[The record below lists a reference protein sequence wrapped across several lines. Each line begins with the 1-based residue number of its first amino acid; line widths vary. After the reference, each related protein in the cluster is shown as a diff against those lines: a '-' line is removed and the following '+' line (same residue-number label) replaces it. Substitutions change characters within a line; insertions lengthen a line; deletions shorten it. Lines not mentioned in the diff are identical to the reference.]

1 MFSSVVPFATSTYLN
16 TNVNPPVSTTEVI
29 YETVRPAAQVPGDD
43 TCGQPCLIGASEV
56 QLFYWPVTTA
66 PTNGSALAP
75 AAATPYT
82 LVSDS
87 FTFTSPS
94 VYVAYRGLKASAAYE
109 PFGLP
114 IGGKSHDVTVGYPPG
129 AISTSHCNVQY
140 TNTAQAY
147 QPVNYT
153 MLEFPPPN
161 SAITDCAHV
170 SGVQDVGG
178 SYYNP
183 SASNEATN
191 PFFSIP
197 GPLNWVDPLWSSCI
211 PVTYGVFDPPR
222 KLSKASDMVALT
234 PVPTTT
240 PVADSA
246 SPAAAVT
253 PTIPPATAEGP
264 GPGRVPGFQQPASAL
279 VPPVQEPVASSVP
292 AAPFDPS
299 ATAKAVANPLP
310 ADPAVASLAPVNT
323 APANSAPAESMAPAV
338 VNAPNTPALVAND
351 PGTTPTPVV
360 QTPAPVVQTPA
371 PIMETP
377 SYNSVVMATL
387 SPVLAAPSPAAL
399 VNTPVVNQ
407 PVVNAPAANTPVNN
421 VPAVNAPAVNAPAV
435 NAPAVNAPAV
445 NAPAVNAP
453 AVNAPAVDSP
463 IANAPVVS
471 APAANV
477 PAANTP
483 VANTPVNNAP
493 AVNAPAA
500 NVPAVKVNN
509 PVVVASPS
517 PVIIAGN
524 TAAPAANGGV
534 VIASSTYA
542 PGSQATVG
550 GNVVSVGTNNVVQD
564 GTTHN
569 VPQQTELT
577 PVLVGSNS
585 IEAASGGGVV
595 IASSTYQP
603 GAQAQVAGTPVS
615 VGPSNVIVGSS
626 THAIPTI
633 VSAVTAAP
641 TPTPFLVGGN
651 SIANAPDGGVVIA
664 SSTYR
669 PGVQAQISGTPIS
682 VGTNNIVVDSS
693 MLALPKPPSAT
704 PVLVAGQSIAKA
716 ANGGVVI
723 ASSTYMPGAT
733 AQVAG
738 TPISVGTD
746 NVVVNSKVYA
756 LPTVPAPNAAQNAA
770 QTPAPAPSPIPVL
783 VGSQS
788 IVKATGGGV
797 VIGSSTVAPGA
808 QATIQGHVVT
818 AGTNNVIVDSNN
830 FALPSTAGET
840 LQQQAPAQQQQ
851 QQQTPAQ
858 VGGQSI
864 LRASNGGLMI
874 GTSTLAPGSQATISG
889 TIVSAGST
897 NVALGSSTYAL
908 PSTAGALLQTP
919 APQQSTPVEV
929 AGNTIARA
937 SNGDIII
944 GSSTVAPG
952 SQTTI
957 SNQVISAGSTNVAID
972 GSTYNLPTSAG
983 AVLQIPAS
991 TPSNAP
997 VLVAGQTIARASNSG
1012 LVVGSST
1019 IAPGAEA
1026 TIAGHVVS
1034 AASGG
1039 STNIAIDGNNYAI
1052 PTSAGAVLET
1062 PAPTLPPISP
1072 QPIEAAI
1079 TLANGA
1085 IISAGG
1091 SAAVVSGMTCTVL
1104 PNDSGVVI
1112 GSKTIPLPPASVLA
1126 ATTTTTITVASVTFV
1141 ACATGFPI
1149 TRITTSLSPGGPAC
1163 TIEGTMVSLGQGA
1176 LQLGSTIMPLPT
1188 IPPETFTVADQT
1200 ITAAPTGF
1208 TIPPDTTVSPNG
1220 SAVTISGT
1228 VVSLGSAGLLIGTST
1243 IPLDVAEFTVA
1254 AGDIVSGVGIN
1265 SSATNGTGS
1274 GNGTLV
1280 GSYDN
1285 STSLS
1290 TSYSPPTLSPSAP
1303 PLPSSTATI
1312 GKASGLGCDL
1322 WMLVMTGLIGWG
1334 IGVVVFML

>member
-1 MFSSVVPFATSTYLN
+1 MS
-16 TNVNPPVSTTEVI
+16 
-29 YETVRPAAQVPGDD
+29 
-43 TCGQPCLIGASEV
+43 
-56 QLFYWPVTTA
+56 
-66 PTNGSALAP
+66 
-75 AAATPYT
+75 
-82 LVSDS
+82 
-87 FTFTSPS
+87 
-94 VYVAYRGLKASAAYE
+94 
-109 PFGLP
+109 
-114 IGGKSHDVTVGYPPG
+114 
-129 AISTSHCNVQY
+129 
-140 TNTAQAY
+140 
-147 QPVNYT
+147 
-153 MLEFPPPN
+153 
-161 SAITDCAHV
+161 
-170 SGVQDVGG
+170 
-178 SYYNP
+178 
-183 SASNEATN
+183 
-191 PFFSIP
+191 
-197 GPLNWVDPLWSSCI
+197 
-211 PVTYGVFDPPR
+211 
-222 KLSKASDMVALT
+222 
-234 PVPTTT
+234 
-240 PVADSA
+240 
-246 SPAAAVT
+246 
-253 PTIPPATAEGP
+253 
-264 GPGRVPGFQQPASAL
+264 
-279 VPPVQEPVASSVP
+279 
-292 AAPFDPS
+292 
-299 ATAKAVANPLP
+299 
-310 ADPAVASLAPVNT
+310 
-323 APANSAPAESMAPAV
+323 
-338 VNAPNTPALVAND
+338 
-351 PGTTPTPVV
+351 
-360 QTPAPVVQTPA
+360 
-371 PIMETP
+371 
-377 SYNSVVMATL
+377 
-387 SPVLAAPSPAAL
+387 
-399 VNTPVVNQ
+399 
-407 PVVNAPAANTPVNN
+407 
-421 VPAVNAPAVNAPAV
+421 
-435 NAPAVNAPAV
+435 
-445 NAPAVNAP
+445 
-453 AVNAPAVDSP
+453 
-463 IANAPVVS
+463 
-471 APAANV
+471 
-477 PAANTP
+477 
-483 VANTPVNNAP
+483 
-493 AVNAPAA
+493 
-500 NVPAVKVNN
+500 N

-517 PVIIAGN
+517 PVLIAGN

-542 PGSQATVG
+542 PVSQATVG
-550 GNVVSVGTNNVVQD
+550 GNVVSVGTNNAVQD

-603 GAQAQVAGTPVS
+603 GAQAQVVGTPVL

-633 VSAVTAAP
+633 VPAVTAAP
-641 TPTPFLVGGN
+641 TPTPVLVGGN
-651 SIANAPDGGVVIA
+651 SIANAPGGGVVIA
-664 SSTYR
+664 SSTYQ

-682 VGTNNIVVDSS
+682 VGTDNIVVDSS

-704 PVLVAGQSIAKA
+704 PVLVAGQSIAKV

-746 NVVVNSKVYA
+746 NVVVNSKAYA
-756 LPTVPAPNAAQNAA
+756 LPTAPAPNAAQNAA
-770 QTPAPAPSPIPVL
+770 QTPAPAPSPLPVL

-818 AGTNNVIVDSNN
+818 AGTNNVIVDGNN

-851 QQQTPAQ
+851 QTLAQ

-864 LRASNGGLMI
+864 VRASNGGLMI
-874 GTSTLAPGSQATISG
+874 GISTLAPGSQATISG

-897 NVALGSSTYAL
+897 DVALGSSTYAL

-929 AGNTIARA
+929 ADNTIVRA
-937 SNGDIII
+937 SNGGIII
-944 GSSTVAPG
+944 GSSTVVPG

-972 GSTYNLPTSAG
+972 GSTYILPTSAG
-983 AVLQIPAS
+983 AVLQIPAF

-997 VLVAGQTIARASNSG
+997 VLVAGQTIARASNGG

-1062 PAPTLPPISP
+1062 PAPNLPPISP

-1085 IISAGG
+1085 IIIAGG
-1091 SAAVVSGMTCTVL
+1091 SAAVVWGTTCTVL

-1112 GSKTIPLPPASVLA
+1112 GSKTIPLPPASILA

-1149 TRITTSLSPGGPAC
+1149 ARITISLSPGGPAC

-1176 LQLGSTIMPLPT
+1176 LQVGNTIMPLPT

-1228 VVSLGSAGLLIGTST
+1228 VVSLGSAGLLIGTSM
-1243 IPLDVAEFTVA
+1243 IPLDAAEFTVA
-1254 AGDIVSGVGIN
+1254 AGDIVSGVEIN

-1280 GSYDN
+1280 ELYDN

-1290 TSYSPPTLSPSAP
+1290 TSYSLPTLSPSAP
-1303 PLPSSTATI
+1303 PLPSSTATT
-1312 GKASGLGCDL
+1312 GKASRLGCDL

-1334 IGVVVFML
+1334 IGVVVFAL

>member
-82 LVSDS
+82 LVSDG

-94 VYVAYRGLKASAAYE
+94 VYVAYRGLEASAAYE

-147 QPVNYT
+147 QPINYT

-234 PVPTTT
+234 PVPATT
-240 PVADSA
+240 PAADSA

-253 PTIPPATAEGP
+253 PTTPPATAGGP
-264 GPGRVPGFQQPASAL
+264 GPGRVPGVQQPASAL

-292 AAPFDPS
+292 AAPFGSS

-310 ADPAVASLAPVNT
+310 ADPAVASLAPVNP
-323 APANSAPAESMAPAV
+323 APANSAPAESVAPAV
-338 VNAPNTPALVAND
+338 VNAPNTLALVAND
-351 PGTTPTPVV
+351 PGTTS
-360 QTPAPVVQTPA
+360 APVVQAPA
-371 PIMETP
+371 PIVETP
-377 SYNSVVMATL
+377 SYNSVVMAIP
-387 SPVLAAPSPAAL
+387 SPVLAAPSPAAV

-421 VPAVNAPAVNAPAV
+421 VPAVNAPAVN
-435 NAPAVNAPAV
+435 
-445 NAPAVNAP
+445 
-453 AVNAPAVDSP
+453 SP
-463 IANAPVVS
+463 IANAPVV
-471 APAANV
+471 
-477 PAANTP
+477 
-483 VANTPVNNAP
+483 NAP
-493 AVNAPAA
+493 AVK
-500 NVPAVKVNN
+500 VKN

-517 PVIIAGN
+517 PVVIAGN

-603 GAQAQVAGTPVS
+603 GGQAQVAGTPVS

-633 VSAVTAAP
+633 VPAVTTAAP
-641 TPTPFLVGGN
+641 TPTPVLVGGN
-651 SIANAPDGGVVIA
+651 SIANAPGGGVVIA
-664 SSTYR
+664 SSTYQ

-682 VGTNNIVVDSS
+682 VGTDNIVVDSS

-738 TPISVGTD
+738 TSISVGTD
-746 NVVVNSKVYA
+746 NIVVNSKAYA
-756 LPTVPAPNAAQNAA
+756 LPAAPAPAPNAAQNAA

-818 AGTNNVIVDSNN
+818 AGTNNVIVDGNI

-840 LQQQAPAQQQQ
+840 LQQQAQQQQ

-864 LRASNGGLMI
+864 VRASNGGLMI
-874 GTSTLAPGSQATISG
+874 GTSTLAPGSQAMISG
-889 TIVSAGST
+889 TLVSAGST

-919 APQQSTPVEV
+919 APQQFTPVEV

-937 SNGDIII
+937 SNGGIII
-944 GSSTVAPG
+944 GSSTVVPG
-952 SQTTI
+952 SQITI

-972 GSTYNLPTSAG
+972 GSTYTLPTSAG
-983 AVLQIPAS
+983 AVLQISAS

-997 VLVAGQTIARASNSG
+997 VLVAGQTIARASNGG

-1149 TRITTSLSPGGPAC
+1149 ARITTSLSPGGPAC
-1163 TIEGTMVSLGQGA
+1163 TIEGTMVSLGLGA
-1176 LQLGSTIMPLPT
+1176 LQVGSTIMPLPT

-1228 VVSLGSAGLLIGTST
+1228 VVLLGSAGLLIGTST
-1243 IPLDVAEFTVA
+1243 IPLDAAEFTVA
-1254 AGDIVSGVGIN
+1254 AGDIVSGVEIN

-1280 GSYDN
+1280 GPYDN
-1285 STSLS
+1285 SI
-1290 TSYSPPTLSPSAP
+1290 SPPTLSPSAP
-1303 PLPSSTATI
+1303 PLPLSTATT
-1312 GKASGLGCDL
+1312 GKASRLGCDL

-1334 IGVVVFML
+1334 IGVAVFTL

>member
-16 TNVNPPVSTTEVI
+16 TNANPPVSTTEVI

-66 PTNGSALAP
+66 PTNGSALVP

-82 LVSDS
+82 LVSDG

-94 VYVAYRGLKASAAYE
+94 VYVAYRGLEASAAYE

-140 TNTAQAY
+140 TNTAQGY

-222 KLSKASDMVALT
+222 KLSKASDMVAPT
-234 PVPTTT
+234 PVPATT
-240 PVADSA
+240 PAADSA

-253 PTIPPATAEGP
+253 PTIPPATAGGP
-264 GPGRVPGFQQPASAL
+264 DPGRVPGVQQPASAL

-292 AAPFDPS
+292 AAAFGPS
-299 ATAKAVANPLP
+299 ATATIVANPLP
-310 ADPAVASLAPVNT
+310 ADPAVASLAPVNP
-323 APANSAPAESMAPAV
+323 APANSPPAESVASAV
-338 VNAPNTPALVAND
+338 DTAPNTPALVAND
-351 PGTTPTPVV
+351 PGTTL
-360 QTPAPVVQTPA
+360 APVVQTPA
-371 PIMETP
+371 PIVETP
-377 SYNSVVMATL
+377 SYNSVVMATP
-387 SPVLAAPSPAAL
+387 SPVVAAPSPAAV

-407 PVVNAPAANTPVNN
+407 PVVNAPVANSPVNN
-421 VPAVNAPAVNAPAV
+421 VPAVNAPAVN
-435 NAPAVNAPAV
+435 
-445 NAPAVNAP
+445 
-453 AVNAPAVDSP
+453 SP
-463 IANAPVVS
+463 VANAPVVN

-500 NVPAVKVNN
+500 NVPAVKMNN

-517 PVIIAGN
+517 PVVIAGN

-615 VGPSNVIVGSS
+615 VGPSNIIVGSS

-633 VSAVTAAP
+633 VPAVTAAP
-641 TPTPFLVGGN
+641 TPTPVLVGGN
-651 SIANAPDGGVVIA
+651 SIANAPGGGVVIA
-664 SSTYR
+664 SSTYQ

-682 VGTNNIVVDSS
+682 VGTDNIVVDNS
-693 MLALPKPPSAT
+693 MLALPKPPLAT
-704 PVLVAGQSIAKA
+704 PILVAGQSIAKA

-723 ASSTYMPGAT
+723 ASSTYMPGDT

-746 NVVVNSKVYA
+746 NVVVNSKAYA
-756 LPTVPAPNAAQNAA
+756 LPTAPAPNAAQNAA

-797 VIGSSTVAPGA
+797 VIGSSTLAPGA

-818 AGTNNVIVDSNN
+818 AGTNNVIVDGNN

-851 QQQTPAQ
+851 QQQQQQQTPAQ
-858 VGGQSI
+858 IGGQSI
-864 LRASNGGLMI
+864 VRASNGGLMI

-919 APQQSTPVEV
+919 APPQSTPVEF
-929 AGNTIARA
+929 AGNTIVRA
-937 SNGDIII
+937 SNGGIII

-972 GSTYNLPTSAG
+972 GSTYTLPTSAG

-997 VLVAGQTIARASNSG
+997 VLVAGQTIARASNGG

-1062 PAPTLPPISP
+1062 PAPNLPPISP

-1091 SAAVVSGMTCTVL
+1091 SAAVVSGITCTVL

-1112 GSKTIPLPPASVLA
+1112 GSKTISLPPASVLA
-1126 ATTTTTITVASVTFV
+1126 ATTTITITVASVTFV

-1149 TRITTSLSPGGPAC
+1149 ARITTSLSPGGPAC

-1176 LQLGSTIMPLPT
+1176 LQVGSTIMPLPT

-1208 TIPPDTTVSPNG
+1208 TIAPDTTVSPNG

-1243 IPLDVAEFTVA
+1243 IPLDAAEFTVA
-1254 AGDIVSGVGIN
+1254 AGDIVSGVEIN

-1280 GSYDN
+1280 GPYDN

-1290 TSYSPPTLSPSAP
+1290 TSYSPPMLSPSAP
-1303 PLPSSTATI
+1303 PLPSSTATT
-1312 GKASGLGCDL
+1312 GKASRLGCDL

-1334 IGVVVFML
+1334 IGVVVFAL